1 MKILMSL
8 ALVLFGASSAQAYAK
23 ITCTTDT
30 NVIDYV
36 EVYQDGGEE
45 TLAVHLPSEKVE
57 RYLVMENDYQGRIVA
72 VKDPSFNTRKSNSVG
87 VILLINSQTSKANL
101 AYEGQVITME
111 CK

>member
-1 MKILMSL
+1 MKNLMSL
-8 ALVLFGASSAQAYAK
+8 VLAILGTSSANAFNK
-23 ITCTTDT
+23 ITCTTDV
-30 NVIDYV
+30 NLIDYV

-72 VKDPSFNTRKSNSVG
+72 VKDPSFNSRKSSSVG
-87 VILLINSQTSKANL
+87 VILLINTKTTKANL
-101 AYEGQVITME
+101 AYDGQVIAME

>member
-1 MKILMSL
+1 MKIMLSL
-8 ALVLFGASSAQAYAK
+8 ALVLLGASSANAFNK

-45 TLAVHLPSEKVE
+45 TLAVHLPSEKTE
-57 RYLVMENDYQGRIVA
+57 RYLIMENDYQGRIVA
-72 VKDPSFNTRKSNSVG
+72 VKDTDFNGRKANSRG
-87 VILLINSQTSKANL
+87 VILLINQKTTKANL
-101 AYEGQVITME
+101 AYDGQVIAME

>member
-8 ALVLFGASSAQAYAK
+8 TLVLFGASSAQAFDK

-30 NVIDYV
+30 NMIDFV

-45 TLAVHLPSEKVE
+45 TLAVHLPSEKKE

-72 VKDPSFNTRKSNSVG
+72 VVDADLNRSSNSRG
-87 VILLINSQTSKANL
+87 VILLINQKTTKANL
-101 AYEGQVITME
+101 AYNGQVIAME